1 MSPNT
6 RLLFVYGSLKRG
18 HSNHDRI
25 RRYKGVFLGS
35 VETAEGFELRFL
47 HRGMV
52 GVACMI
58 RSTSGTVLGEL
69 YRVPDIRPLNVFEG
83 HPHYYRLEEIII
95 KTEEGKS
102 RKVWAYVFQPLQEL
116 NPRDSSLI
124 TDGDYR
130 ERDWIFNK
138 SPKKPI
144 KTGIE

>member
-1 MSPNT
+1 MSPHT

-25 RRYKGVFLGS
+25 RRYGGVFLGS
-35 VETAEGFELRFL
+35 VETLEGFELRFL

-58 RSTSGTVLGEL
+58 RSPSGTVLGEL
-69 YRVPDIRPLNVFEG
+69 YRVPDIRPLNIFEG

-95 KTEEGKS
+95 KTEAGKS
-102 RKVWAYVFQPLQEL
+102 RKVWTYVFQPVHEL
-116 NPRDSSLI
+116 NSRDSSPI

-138 SPKKPI
+138 SLKTNN